1 MRALA
6 IDLGLKRT
14 GLAWTDAEQRVAL
27 PLEVVHTPQL
37 RPRLE
42 ALAPEVGVFVL
53 GYPQR
58 LDGSPT
64 ETTPHVEGLE
74 RWLRARF
81 PEKEIVRVD
90 ERLSTYEAAHWV
102 RALPTARRRSKESYD
117 LASAVVILQAYLLR
131 QQR

>member
-6 IDLGLKRT
+6 VDFGLKRT
-14 GLAWTDAEQRVAL
+14 GLAWTDPERRVAL
-27 PLEVVHTPQL
+27 PLEVVPTHQL
-37 RPRLE
+37 RHRLE
-42 ALAPEVGVFVL
+42 QLAPQVGVFVL
-53 GYPQR
+53 GYPRR

-90 ERLSTYEAAHWV
+90 ERLSTYEAARWIQMIS
-102 RALPTARRRSKESYD
+102 PRRKD
-117 LASAVVILQAYLLR
+117 KGTCDIASAVVILQAYLLR
-131 QQR
+131 MKR